1 MLKPTCA
8 AKAAAF
14 SNDSLDHS
22 PMKFFKAAILL
33 ALGVGLGI
41 WGAHWW
47 LQKEGAGN
55 ATAAASAP
63 AATPAAS
70 NKVKVEVSPV
80 NSVKLERAIS
90 AVGTLRSH
98 DSVMLRPEVSGR
110 ISEINFTEG
119 GKVEKGQVLVR
130 LDDSVA
136 KARVQQARANLQLA
150 GSQHRRSVELNK
162 QGFVSRQARD
172 EAASNLAVQQAAVA
186 LAEAELE
193 KTAIQAPFNGLVGL
207 RTVSVG
213 DYVGPGTDLVPIEAV
228 DPLNVDFRI
237 PEQFLGSVAV
247 GSRLHVSFDAL
258 AGFQRE
264 GTVGAI
270 SPQVDVGGRSLLLR
284 ANVPNPDDLL
294 RPGLFA
300 RVQLELA
307 EAQGLVV
314 PESALAPSGDAQY
327 VYRVENGVV
336 KRVMVQIG
344 QRMGAHVEIVSGLN
358 EGDDVVVS
366 GLQKIRDG
374 IEVEILPPPGA

>member
-1 MLKPTCA
+1 
-8 AKAAAF
+8 
-14 SNDSLDHS
+14 
-22 PMKFFKAAILL
+22 MKFFKAAILL

-41 WGAHWW
+41 WGAQWW
-47 LQKEGAGN
+47 LQKERAGN

-63 AATPAAS
+63 AAEPAAS

-80 NSVKLERAIS
+80 DSVKLERAVS

-193 KTAIQAPFNGLVGL
+193 KTTIQAPFDGLVGL

-307 EAQGLVV
+307 ETQGLVV

>member
-1 MLKPTCA
+1 
-8 AKAAAF
+8 
-14 SNDSLDHS
+14 
-22 PMKFFKAAILL
+22 MKSSKAAILL
-33 ALGVGLGI
+33 VLALGMGLGA

-47 LQKEGAGN
+47 MQRDSADSAVAASSGQASPS
-55 ATAAASAP
+55 AAAS
-63 AATPAAS
+63 
-70 NKVKVEVSPV
+70 KVKVEVAPV
-80 NSVKLERAIS
+80 NKVRLERAVS

-98 DSVMLRPEVSGR
+98 DSVMLRPEISGR
-110 ISEINFTEG
+110 IAEINFAEG

-136 KARVQQARANLQLA
+136 KARLQQARANLQLA
-150 GSQHRRSVELNK
+150 GSQYRRSVELNK

-172 EAASNLAVQQAAVA
+172 EAGSNLAVQQAAVA

-213 DYVGPGTDLVPIEAV
+213 DYVGPGTDLVPIEAI

-237 PEQFLGSVAV
+237 PEQFLSTVAV
-247 GSRLHVSFDAL
+247 GSRLQVSFDAL
-258 AGFQRE
+258 AGFERE
-264 GTVGAI
+264 GSVGAI
-270 SPQVDVGGRSLLLR
+270 SPLVDVGGRSLLLR

-307 EAQGLVV
+307 ETQGLVV

-327 VYRVENGVV
+327 VYRVEGGVV
-336 KRVMVQIG
+336 KRIMVQIG
-344 QRMGAHVEIVSGLN
+344 QRMGASVEIVHGLN
-358 EGDDVVVS
+358 EGDDVIVS
-366 GLQKIRDG
+366 GLQKVRDG
-374 IEVEILPPPGA
+374 IEVEILPSPGA

>member
-1 MLKPTCA
+1 
-8 AKAAAF
+8 
-14 SNDSLDHS
+14 
-22 PMKFFKAAILL
+22 MKSSKAAILL
-33 ALGVGLGI
+33 VLALGAGLGA

-47 LQKEGAGN
+47 MQRDAGGN
-55 ATAAASAP
+55 VVAAPSAAQAPESAAS
-63 AATPAAS
+63 S
-70 NKVKVEVSPV
+70 KVKVEVVPV
-80 NSVKLERAIS
+80 NRVRLERS
-90 AVGTLRSH
+90 VTAVGTLRSH
-98 DSVMLRPEVSGR
+98 DSVMLRPEISGR
-110 ISEINFTEG
+110 IAEINFMEG
-119 GKVEKGQVLVR
+119 GKVQRGQILVR

-136 KARVQQARANLQLA
+136 KARLQQARANLQLA

-193 KTAIQAPFNGLVGL
+193 KTAIQAPFDGLIGL

-213 DYVGPGTDLVPIEAV
+213 DYVGPGTDLVPIEAI

-237 PEQFLGSVAV
+237 PEQFLSAVSV

-258 AGFQRE
+258 AGFERE
-264 GTVGAI
+264 GSVGAI

-300 RVQLELA
+300 RVRLELA
-307 EAQGLVV
+307 ETQGLVV

-327 VYRVENGVV
+327 VYRVEAGVV
-336 KRVMVQIG
+336 RRIMVQIG
-344 QRMGAHVEIVSGLN
+344 QRRGAHVEIVSGLN
-358 EGDDVVVS
+358 EGDDVIVS
-366 GLQKIRDG
+366 GLQKVRDG
-374 IEVEILPPPGA
+374 IEVEVLPSPGRTEASTT

>member
-1 MLKPTCA
+1 
-8 AKAAAF
+8 
-14 SNDSLDHS
+14 
-22 PMKFFKAAILL
+22 MKFSKAAILLVL
-33 ALGVGLGI
+33 ALGVGLGA

-47 LQKEGAGN
+47 QQRDSGTN
-55 ATAAASAP
+55 
-63 AATPAAS
+63 AATVSSATPPSTATQ
-70 NKVKVEVSPV
+70 KVKVEVAPV
-80 NSVKLERAIS
+80 AKRRLERSIS

-110 ISEINFTEG
+110 IAEINFDEG
-119 GKVEKGQVLVR
+119 GKVAKGQVLVR

-150 GSQHRRSVELNK
+150 RSQYNRSVELSK

-172 EAASNLAVQQAAVA
+172 EAASNLAVQQAALA

-193 KTAIQAPFNGLVGL
+193 KTAIQAPFDGLVGL

-213 DYVGPGTDLVPIEAV
+213 DYVGPGTDLVPIEAI

-237 PEQFLGSVAV
+237 PEQFLSTVTV
-247 GSRLHVSFDAL
+247 GARLMVSFDAI
-258 AGFQRE
+258 AGLQRE
-264 GTVGAI
+264 GSVGAI

-284 ANVPNPDDLL
+284 ANVPNPDYLL

-307 EAQGLVV
+307 HTEGLVV
-314 PESALAPSGDAQY
+314 PETALAPSGDAQY

-344 QRMGAHVEIVSGLN
+344 QRMGAHVEIVSGLT
-358 EGDDVVVS
+358 EGDSVVVS
-366 GLQKIRDG
+366 GLQKVRDG
-374 IEVEILPPPGA
+374 IEVEVLPPPGA

>member
-1 MLKPTCA
+1 
-8 AKAAAF
+8 
-14 SNDSLDHS
+14 
-22 PMKFFKAAILL
+22 MKSSKAAILL
-33 ALGVGLGI
+33 VLALGMGLGA

-47 LQKEGAGN
+47 MQRDSADSAVAASSGQASPS
-55 ATAAASAP
+55 AAAS
-63 AATPAAS
+63 
-70 NKVKVEVSPV
+70 KVKVEVAPV
-80 NSVKLERAIS
+80 NKVRLERAVS

-98 DSVMLRPEVSGR
+98 DSVMLRPEISGR
-110 ISEINFTEG
+110 IAEINFAEG

-136 KARVQQARANLQLA
+136 KARLQQARANLQLA
-150 GSQHRRSVELNK
+150 GSQYRRSVELNK

-172 EAASNLAVQQAAVA
+172 EAGSNLAVQQAAVA

-213 DYVGPGTDLVPIEAV
+213 DYVGPGTDLVPIEAI

-237 PEQFLGSVAV
+237 PEQFLSTVAV
-247 GSRLHVSFDAL
+247 GSRLQVSFDAL
-258 AGFQRE
+258 AGFERE
-264 GTVGAI
+264 GSVGAI
-270 SPQVDVGGRSLLLR
+270 SPLVDVGGRSLLLR

-307 EAQGLVV
+307 ETQGLVV

-327 VYRVENGVV
+327 VYRVEDGVV
-336 KRVMVQIG
+336 KRIMVQIG
-344 QRMGAHVEIVSGLN
+344 QRMGASVEIVHGLN
-358 EGDDVVVS
+358 EGDDVIVS
-366 GLQKIRDG
+366 GLQKVRDG
-374 IEVEILPPPGA
+374 IEVEILPSPGA